1 MTEFWDWITH
11 IPSHL
16 AGFGSWLTTEI
27 QIGSLTLTPLAMVG
41 VGAVAFI
48 GVILTMRIIHLVNP
62 LG

>member
-16 AGFGSWLTTEI
+16 AGFASWLTTDI
-27 QIGSLTLTPLAMVG
+27 QIGSLNLTPLAMLG
-41 VGAVAFI
+41 IGSVAFI
-48 GVILTMRIIHLVNP
+48 GVILALRIAHLVNP